1 MGRLQD
7 LATVSTRKP
16 SVTIEP
22 IRNDEDLQ
30 RAFKRLE
37 TVFQV
42 EHGVAQAQ
50 ERGALVAVIEAYE
63 NEHCDFG
70 RADPVDGIGLP
81 GKSPLAG
88 LR

>member
-1 MGRLQD
+1 M
-7 LATVSTRKP
+7 
-16 SVTIEP
+16 TIEP

-37 TVFQV
+37 TVFHA
-42 EHGVAQAQ
+42 EHGTAQAQ

-63 NEHCDFG
+63 NEHFDFG
-70 RADPVDGIGLP
+70 RADPMDGIELP
-81 GKSPLAG
+81 GKRSLAG